1 LFFILYLT
9 LSAAVADAQQRSKSH
24 LERLEGTL
32 EELRKREAEVI
43 HWFVVLRCCLLLMA
57 FLQLRVLKRNQ
68 SLSLPEEL
76 KKLGER
82 LRAMDLERRRAL
94 SEKEEKDSEI
104 ATLKKE
110 LTSKDEELVSTK
122 IDKTGWMRKAS
133 ELEAELHSLKHTS
146 DGERKLMQMEKLRL
160 SDKNNYFRVK
170 LQGEEEHR
178 MRSHFDGRA
187 QENDLIAMRKRN
199 MELLSQLHL
208 TDEARFASS
217 SFAASSFAASS
228 FAASSLS

>member
-1 LFFILYLT
+1 
-9 LSAAVADAQQRSKSH
+9 
-24 LERLEGTL
+24 
-32 EELRKREAEVI
+32 
-43 HWFVVLRCCLLLMA
+43 
-57 FLQLRVLKRNQ
+57 LRVLKRNQ

-208 TDEARFASS
+208 TDEARFA
-217 SFAASSFAASS
+217 ASS